1 MSLDPALS
9 LLRQCADGP
18 RYRPGLPSY
27 CRKEKIIHAA
37 VDLGWVTYSDGV
49 VTMTDKGRR
58 ALDGEDRWR
67 AMGGERADVR
77 MYGLPIAPCP
87 APSSRR

>member
-1 MSLDPALS
+1 VSLDPALS

-58 ALDGEDRWR
+58 ALAGETGPGERLAILKRIAGHEDRL
-67 AMGGERADVR
+67 AKAEAA
-77 MYGLPIAPCP
+77 L
-87 APSSRR
+87 